1 MNGQSILLRRSIAAS
16 GGLVFRPADGAVPAG
31 YRAVGPV
38 WAMVA
43 PDGLQAAG
51 LREGPIGLAFEK
63 PTAVM
68 GLREQIAAFWK
79 RELGALLPM
88 VPPQVPWSVA
98 GVSGGAALTQPASG
112 DTARSDQIAAHVAA
126 RVALRLPARGVPA
139 FADLVMRQIAVLRLP
154 ATAEVSLYRDGTGD
168 WVLEFHE
175 SGPMGHLFADL
186 SWHEPDKKAKDAL
199 LECRPSATASEA
211 RGALIALARAVQ
223 LAELA
228 VTSGLGTQDRLR
240 VEVSHAGLGGSMLA
254 LTLRPENRGLPF
266 ARLMRLVAG
275 NLRQRMEMLGDL
287 QALPCTPRLVADHSA
302 GAAPEQERLP
312 DLAEPLRWYPQGE
325 EAALHWVYS
334 GDRATSGRY
343 PSGLP
348 FALAPYDPAVFVPQG
363 WAHTFHSLSV
373 PERGAYVDWLSGPR
387 RADGFRPVFADLYC
401 QGLEHRI
408 LAETPSAQE
417 LEALLTEIRHIRIFL
432 DPTDALALR
441 MAKLL
446 DWLAA
451 TGKCA
456 TGPLAGEGP
465 LTCLALLGRSVAQ
478 GQPLEPSDM
487 AVLLRV
493 SGWAEDEPGTGP
505 AEWPSAVVLSSPAK
519 PLVARYAS
527 LSGLCDIDRHVFRHD
542 GIVVPDLRASARL
555 RALLVPDAARTE
567 GL

>member
-1 MNGQSILLRRSIAAS
+1 MNGQFILLRRSIAAS

-43 PDGLQAAG
+43 PGGLQVAG
-51 LREGPIGLAFEK
+51 LRESPIGLAFVK
-63 PTAVM
+63 PTAVT
-68 GLREQIAAFWK
+68 GLRDQIDAFWK
-79 RELGALLPM
+79 RELGALLPK

-126 RVALRLPARGVPA
+126 RVALRLPARGLPA

-154 ATAEVSLYRDGTGD
+154 AAAEASLYRDGTGD
-168 WVLEFHE
+168 WVLDFRE
-175 SGPMGHLFADL
+175 SGPMGHLFAEL
-186 SWHEPDKKAKDAL
+186 SWQEPDKKAKDAL
-199 LECRPSATASEA
+199 LECRPAATASEA
-211 RGALIALARAVQ
+211 RTVLVALARAVQ

-228 VTSGLGTQDRLR
+228 VASGLGAHDCLR
-240 VEVSHAGLGGSMLA
+240 VEVSHAGLGSRVLA
-254 LTLRPENRGLPF
+254 MTLRPEDRGLPF
-266 ARLMRLVAG
+266 ARLTRLVAG
-275 NLRQRMEMLGDL
+275 NLRQRKGLLGDL
-287 QALPCTPRLVADHSA
+287 QSLPCNPKLVDDQST
-302 GAAPEQERLP
+302 GAAPAMERLP
-312 DLAEPLRWYPQGE
+312 DLAEPLRWYPQGD

-348 FALAPYDPAVFVPQG
+348 FSLAPYDPAVFVPQG
-363 WAHTFHSLSV
+363 RAHTFHSL
-373 PERGAYVDWLSGPR
+373 PLAERGAYIDWLSGPR
-387 RADGFRPVFADLYC
+387 RADGFRRTFADLYC
-401 QGLEHRI
+401 QGLEHRL
-408 LAETPSAQE
+408 LADTPSPRE
-417 LEALLTEIRHIRIFL
+417 FEALLTEIRQIRLLL
-432 DPTDALALR
+432 DRTDPLALR
-441 MAKLL
+441 LATLL

-456 TGPLAGEGP
+456 TGLLGGEGP

-478 GQPLEPSDM
+478 GQPLESMDL

-493 SGWAEDEPGTGP
+493 SGWAEDGQEVPP
-505 AEWPSAVVLSSPAK
+505 AKWPDRLVMSPPAK

-555 RALLVPDAARTE
+555 RALLVPDTARTE